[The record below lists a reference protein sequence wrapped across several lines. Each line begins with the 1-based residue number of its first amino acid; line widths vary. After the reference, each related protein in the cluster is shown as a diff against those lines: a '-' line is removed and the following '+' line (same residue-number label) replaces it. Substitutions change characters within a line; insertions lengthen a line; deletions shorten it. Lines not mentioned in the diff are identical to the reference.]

1 MELKTQTDAELI
13 SLRDK
18 LDGWCK
24 RHQSSKWGHRLWML
38 IVILGLFAF
47 IDGIADI
54 VLSGI
59 APSNI
64 VLILLGAVTCFTWYK
79 SDKRRRANINF
90 LVEIDNELVR
100 RNLTEESTDGS
111 SEIDHVAP

>member
-18 LDGWCK
+18 LDSWCK
-24 RHQSSKWGHRLWML
+24 QHQGSKWGHRLWIL

-54 VLSGI
+54 FLSGI
-59 APSNI
+59 APLNI
-64 VLILLGAVTCFTWYK
+64 FLILLGAVTCLSWYK
-79 SDKRRRANINF
+79 SDKQRKANMNF
-90 LVEIDNELVR
+90 LAEIDNELVR
-100 RNLTEESTDGS
+100 RNSTAESNDRS
-111 SEIDHVAP
+111 SEIDHVSS